1 MSDTEDQGQEEDLL
15 VRLRARAE
23 SLERQLDAARV
34 ETSAR
39 LVRAELKVEAIR
51 AGMVD
56 LDGLK
61 LVDLSAVSVDE
72 DGDVQGA
79 GPVMERLKRDKPW
92 LFGGASSSSR
102 AAPPQAAP
110 PKPKL
115 ATEMTDTEYRVARAE
130 LIRRR
135 L

>member
-1 MSDTEDQGQEEDLL
+1 MSDAEDQGGEEDLL
-15 VRLRARAE
+15 AQLRARAE
-23 SLERQLDAARV
+23 SLERQLDAARA

-39 LVRAELKVEAIR
+39 LVRAELKAEAIR

-61 LVDLSAVSVDE
+61 LVDLSAVTVNDA
-72 DGDVQGA
+72 GDVQGA
-79 GPVMERLKRDKPW
+79 GAIMERLKRDKPW

-115 ATEMTDTEYRVARAE
+115 ATEMTDAEYRAARAE
-130 LIRRR
+130 LIKRR